1 MPTQKNAMK
10 HTEFSGGATP
20 DHMIV
25 SLNSQTCFAG
35 ASRLSLEDEDVSAQ

>member
-25 SLNSQTCFAG
+25 SLDSQACFAV
-35 ASRLSLEDEDVSAQ
+35 ASRQSLEDEVV

>member
-10 HTEFSGGATP
+10 HTEFSGGVTP

-25 SLNSQTCFAG
+25 SLDSQACFAV
-35 ASRLSLEDEDVSAQ
+35 ASRQSLEDEVV